1 MAASPGVYLY
11 KDAQGKAIYVGKAK
25 SLHDR
30 VYPYFLE
37 D

>member
-1 MAASPGVYLY
+1 MPASAAVYLY
-11 KDAQGKAIYVGKAK
+11 KDAPGKAIYLGKAK
-25 SLHDR
+25 SLRDR